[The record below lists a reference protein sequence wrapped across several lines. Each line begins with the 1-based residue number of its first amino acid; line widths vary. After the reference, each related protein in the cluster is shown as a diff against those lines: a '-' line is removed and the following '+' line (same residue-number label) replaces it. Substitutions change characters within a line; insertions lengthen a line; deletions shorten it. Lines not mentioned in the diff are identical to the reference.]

1 MLPEFFE
8 FYNPTKVVY
17 GVGLALDFKAELDAL
32 GIGKYFLI
40 SDKVISGLGLVEK
53 VREGLVAAGIE
64 VTGEFL
70 DVPPNSEIKTVKA
83 CTEQAKASGAE
94 GLIAIG
100 GGSVIDTAKAA
111 NILICKGGDLLE
123 DHSGVHLLTEPLLP
137 LVVIPTTAGTGS
149 EVTTISVI
157 YDEENKVKI
166 PFTDKFL
173 LPNLAVLDPEM
184 TVSMPPKITASTG
197 MDALT
202 HAIEA
207 YVGMQW
213 SPFSDIFAVGAVELI
228 FKNLVAATEDGSDS
242 EARGAMLVA
251 SNMAGTAFSHSM
263 VGCVHGMAHT
273 VGGLYHVPHG
283 VANAILLP
291 HGMEYNFEEIRDKL
305 ARLTPAMGA
314 DVSGLSAEDAARKA
328 IETVRGLTRKLNA
341 LDALP
346 LRLRDVG
353 VPEDGLPEVAE
364 GTVMDGSSWFNPREV
379 VAEEILIH
387 LKNAYQGNTFSCS

>member
-17 GVGLALDFKAELDAL
+17 GIGIARDFRAELDVL
-32 GIGKYFLI
+32 GIEKYFII
-40 SDKVISGLGLVEK
+40 SDQVINDLGLVEK
-53 VREGLVAAGIE
+53 VKKGLIDAGIRI
-64 VTGEFL
+64 TGIFL
-70 DVPPNSEIKTVKA
+70 DVPPNSEIKTVSSCA
-83 CTEQAKASGAE
+83 EQAKASGAE

-100 GGSVIDTAKAA
+100 GGSVIDTAKAT
-111 NILICKGGDLLE
+111 NILICKGGDLIE
-123 DHSGVHLLTEPLLP
+123 DHSGVHLLTEPLMP

-149 EVTTISVI
+149 EVTTVSVI

-173 LPNLAVLDPEM
+173 LPDIAVLDPEM
-184 TVSMPPKITASTG
+184 TSSMPPKITASTG

-207 YVGMQW
+207 FVGVQW
-213 SPFSDIFAVGAVELI
+213 SPFSDIFAIGATELI
-228 FKNLVAATEDGSDS
+228 FKNIIKATENGDDL

-263 VGCVHGMAHT
+263 VGCVHAMAHA

-291 HGMEYNFEEIRDKL
+291 HGMEYNFEEIKEKL
-305 ARLTPAMGA
+305 MRLAPAVNEDISGCSA
-314 DVSGLSAEDAARKA
+314 DDAARKIIAA
-328 IETVRGLTRKLNA
+328 IRKLTGRLNEMGA
-341 LDALP
+341 LS
-346 LRLRDVG
+346 LRLRDAG
-353 VPEDGLPEVAE
+353 VPEDGLPEAADAAVA
-364 GTVMDGSSWFNPREV
+364 DGSSWFNPREV
-379 VAEEILIH
+379 VAEEILTH
-387 LKNAYQGNTFSCS
+387 MKNAY